1 MQVKEVKSINFLFF
15 RTETYIHELAS
26 FFPVAG
32 QLFSEAVNHKLTIT
46 GPIHWHYHGFM
57 GDVSKP
63 FILEVALPVGEVL
76 TEYDGAF
83 HFKRT
88 EPFKCVSAV
97 HEGNWLDLPASY
109 GKLMEFM
116 TANKLTPT
124 AQNREIYVN
133 SDFNY
138 PEANTTEVQIGIL

>member
-1 MQVKEVKSINFLFF
+1 MQIKEVKSINFLFF
-15 RTETYIHELAS
+15 RAETRIHELAS

-32 QLFSEAVNHKLTIT
+32 QLFSEAVKHKLTIT

-63 FILEVALPVGEVL
+63 FTLEVALPVGEVL

-88 EPFKCVSAV
+88 EPFKCVSAI
-97 HEGNWLDLPASY
+97 HEGNWLEMPTSY

-116 TANKLTPT
+116 TVNKLTPT
-124 AQNREIYVN
+124 AHNREIYVN
-133 SDFNY
+133 SDFKY
-138 PEANTTEVQIGIL
+138 PEANTTEVQIGIV